1 MEEQIALR
9 RAEAGTSGRRSA
21 GRGDLPDAGG
31 KRADA
36 LPVEEEVR
44 RVGGAGAQMELEQL
58 REENRR
64 LKGLVADLSPD
75 REILPEVVRR
85 NW

>member
-1 MEEQIALR
+1 
-9 RAEAGTSGRRSA
+9 
-21 GRGDLPDAGG
+21 
-31 KRADA
+31 
-36 LPVEEEVR
+36 
-44 RVGGAGAQMELEQL
+44 MELEQL